1 MMGITKI
8 PASWRL
14 PAKAFGLATVIA
26 VARLIL
32 DLVGAEG
39 LSMSPLVATL
49 ITADVFILSLLL
61 TGVMS
66 DYKESEKI
74 PGDLSVSIGVIAD
87 ECLVLWRHKQAQP
100 ARDCLHFLL
109 DFTTSLKR
117 WFHRTE
123 RSVTMM
129 EKVSGMS
136 DHFFAMEPFTQ
147 PNFIVRL
154 KQEQAAISRMLV
166 RVHTIRE
173 TSFVSSA
180 YTMARVATVLILAG
194 LLFLRIEPWYESVFL
209 VGVIGLFL
217 SYLLLLIPDL
227 DNPFDYSETGQPSG
241 QEISLKP
248 LDDLQERISGA
259 LAGGAVEM
267 PGGGTA
273 LSGG

>member
-26 VARLIL
+26 VAMLIL

-109 DFTTSLKR
+109 DFTASLKR

>member
-1 MMGITKI
+1 MSIKTLSTRL

-14 PAKAFGLATVIA
+14 PVKAFALATVIA
-26 VARLIL
+26 VTRLIL
-32 DLVGAEG
+32 DLAGAEG
-39 LSMSPLVATL
+39 ISMSPLVATL

-87 ECLVLWRHKQAQP
+87 ECLVLWRHKQAEP
-100 ARDCLHFLL
+100 ARDCLQFLL
-109 DFTTSLKR
+109 DFTASFKR

-123 RSVTMM
+123 RSVSMM
-129 EKVSGMS
+129 EKISGMG
-136 DHFFAMEPFTQ
+136 DHFFALEPFTQ

-154 KQEQAAISRMLV
+154 KQEQAAISRMFV
-166 RVHTIRE
+166 RIHTIRE

-180 YTMARVATVLILAG
+180 YTMARVATLLILAG
-194 LLFLRIEPWYESVFL
+194 LLSLRIEPWYESVFL

-248 LDDLQERISGA
+248 LDDLHKRISGV
-259 LAGGAVEM
+259 LAD
-267 PGGGTA
+267 TA
-273 LSGG
+273 GVPAAGVAT

>member
-1 MMGITKI
+1 MGITKI

-100 ARDCLHFLL
+100 ARDCLYFLL
-109 DFTTSLKR
+109 DFTASLKQ

-129 EKVSGMS
+129 EMVSGMS
-136 DHFFAMEPFTQ
+136 DHFFAIEPFTP

-154 KQEQAAISRMLV
+154 KQEQAAISRMFV

-180 YTMARVATVLILAG
+180 YMMARVATLLILAG

-267 PGGGTA
+267 PGDGA
-273 LSGG
+273 SP

>member
-1 MMGITKI
+1 MDITGI

-14 PAKAFGLATVIA
+14 PAKAIGLATVIA
-26 VARLIL
+26 LARLAL

-39 LSMSPLVATL
+39 ISMSPLVATL

-87 ECLVLWRHKQAQP
+87 ECLVLWHHKQAQP

-109 DFTTSLKR
+109 DFTASLKQ

-129 EKVSGMS
+129 EMVSGMG
-136 DHFFAMEPFTQ
+136 DHFFAIEPFTP
-147 PNFIVRL
+147 PNFVVRL

-180 YTMARVATVLILAG
+180 YMMARVTTLLILAG
-194 LLFLRIEPWYESVFL
+194 LLSLRIEPWYESVFL

-248 LDDLQERISGA
+248 LDDLQERISRT
-259 LAGGAVEM
+259 LAGGVVEM
-267 PGGGTA
+267 PGDGA
-273 LSGG
+273 SP